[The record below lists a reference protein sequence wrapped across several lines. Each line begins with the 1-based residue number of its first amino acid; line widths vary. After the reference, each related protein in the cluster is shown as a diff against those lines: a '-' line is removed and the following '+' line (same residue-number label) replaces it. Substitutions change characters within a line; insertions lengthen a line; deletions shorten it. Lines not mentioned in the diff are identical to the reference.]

1 MVVLPRTAHINNF
14 MYGRL
19 ERTDLRD
26 GRDIRTRAHDALLFK
41 VAIPKNE
48 AFKRSVAYAGS
59 CQWNSLPAEVCNTE
73 NYDVFKA
80 KQKSQLYTW
89 N

>member
-19 ERTDLRD
+19 ERPDLRD
-26 GRDIRTRAHDALLFK
+26 GRDIRTRAHIALLFK

-48 AFKRSVAYAGS
+48 AFKRSGS

-73 NYDVFKA
+73 NYDVSKA